1 VPERLLHGHCG
12 VAASLLCFFN
22 LEVNLFKQE
31 GKYCAT
37 ARKETFG
44 TAAKKCNGTCIGE
57 SEKLKINSTRLTSVS
72 LLSAKKGIK
81 EVSLLSGSLHP
92 KHHIRDQ

>member
-1 VPERLLHGHCG
+1 LLHGHCG

-57 SEKLKINSTRLTSVS
+57 RVKN
-72 LLSAKKGIK
+72 
-81 EVSLLSGSLHP
+81 
-92 KHHIRDQ
+92 